1 MPFRMLRFCITLGF
15 EMIEGD
21 VHRLKAPILFHC
33 GARMRKHFIPIPDE
47 IAERLRAASTRR
59 LIVSLN
65 DQVFRRIWQNTKEM
79 GPCLFLSKQMLR
91 NIAGEQ
97 GDMVEV
103 EMEIDPDPDHV
114 EICDELQ
121 VALQQD
127 DEAARRFYSMTP
139 GRQRSMAHYVN
150 SAKRVETRIK
160 RSLELAYKLR
170 TRTLHSD

>member
-1 MPFRMLRFCITLGF
+1 
-15 EMIEGD
+15 MIEGD
-21 VHRLKAPILFHC
+21 VHRFKAPILFRR
-33 GARMRKHFIPIPDE
+33 GARMRKHFIPIPDD
-47 IAERLRAASTRR
+47 IAERLRTASTRR
-59 LIVSLN
+59 MIVALN

-103 EMEIDPDPDHV
+103 EMEIDPEPDHV
-114 EICDELQ
+114 EICEELQ

-127 DEAARRFYSMTP
+127 GEAARRFYSVTP
-139 GRQRSMAHYVN
+139 GRQRSLAHYVN

-160 RSLELAYKLR
+160 RSLDLAYKLR
-170 TRTLHSD
+170 TETL

>member
-1 MPFRMLRFCITLGF
+1 MLFRMLRFCITLGF
-15 EMIEGD
+15 EMNEGD
-21 VHRLKAPILFHC
+21 VHRFKAPILFHC
-33 GARMRKHFIPIPDE
+33 GARMRKHFIPIPDD
-47 IAERLRAASTRR
+47 IAERLRTAGTRR

-103 EMEIDPDPDHV
+103 EMGIDPEPDHV
-114 EICDELQ
+114 EICEELQ

-127 DEAARRFYSMTP
+127 DEAARRFYSITP
-139 GRQRSMAHYVN
+139 GRQRSLAHYVN

-160 RSLELAYKLR
+160 RSFELAHQLGTFTVR
-170 TRTLHSD
+170 SD